1 MKTQCNSLN
10 YESVSNIKFN
20 DCIMSL
26 DVLEQV
32 SNLSFDLSEDQAM
45 IRDSVRDFAER
56 HIAPDVISRDTNKE
70 FPHDLIKMLA
80 DQGLLGIYHE
90 EQYGGAGFDTVSF
103 CLAIEEIARWDASL
117 ALTVASHTSLG
128 SGHIAHAGTHQQKK
142 KYLTPLAKGEKLAA
156 WCLTEPGSGSD
167 ASGMK
172 TTAVKDGD
180 SWVINGSKIF
190 ITQGTVG
197 DIYVVLAKT
206 DPTLGTKGISAFIVE
221 RTMDGVKPGEPMHKL
236 GMNSSDTSEVVFED
250 VRIPEE
256 NLLGD
261 LGKGFVDTMEV
272 LDGGRI
278 GIGALSVG
286 IARGA
291 LEESMKYAKER
302 KQFGSS
308 IGDFQA
314 IEHKMVNMATEIDAA
329 RLLVHRAAWSKDN
342 DKPFTKE
349 ASMAK
354 LFSSEMAERAALEAV
369 QIHGGYGYTKEYH
382 VERFLRDVK
391 LMTIG
396 EGTSEIQRLIL
407 ARQLKDEMGYNS

>member
-1 MKTQCNSLN
+1 
-10 YESVSNIKFN
+10 
-20 DCIMSL
+20 MSL
-26 DVLEQV
+26 DVLERA
-32 SNLSFDLSEDQAM
+32 NNMSFELSEDHQM
-45 IRDSVRDFAER
+45 IRDSVKDFAER
-56 HIAPDVISRDTNKE
+56 HIAPTVIERDTSKK
-70 FPHDLIKMLA
+70 FPHDIVKMLG
-80 DQGLLGIYHE
+80 DQGLLGIYHDE
-90 EQYGGAGFDTVSF
+90 KYGGAGFDTISF

-128 SGHIAHAGTHQQKK
+128 SGHIALAGNEDQKE
-142 KYLTPLAKGEKLAA
+142 KYLTPLAQGEKLGA

-167 ASGMK
+167 SSDMK

-180 SWVINGSKIF
+180 DWIINGTKIF
-190 ITQGTVG
+190 ITQGSVG
-197 DIYVVLAKT
+197 DVYVVLAKT

-221 RTMDGVKPGEPMHKL
+221 REFDGVKPGPPMHKL
-236 GMNSSDTSEVVFED
+236 GMNSSDTTEVVFEN
-250 VRIPEE
+250 VKVPGE
-256 NLLGD
+256 NLLGE
-261 LGKGFVDTMEV
+261 LGKGFVDTMKV

-302 KQFGSS
+302 KQFGKS

-329 RLLVHRAAWSKDN
+329 RLMVQRAAWLKDN
-342 DKPFTKE
+342 NQPYTKE

-354 LFSSEMAERAALEAV
+354 LFASEMAERATLDGV

-382 VERFLRDVK
+382 VERFMRDVK

-407 ARQLKDEMGYNS
+407 AREIKNELGYNS

>member
-1 MKTQCNSLN
+1 
-10 YESVSNIKFN
+10 
-20 DCIMSL
+20 MSF
-26 DVLEQV
+26 DVLER
-32 SNLSFDLSEDQAM
+32 SHPISFDLSEDQIM
-45 IRDSVRDFAER
+45 IRDSVREFAAR
-56 HIAPDVISRDTNKE
+56 HIAPDVIRRDMEKT
-70 FPHDLIKMLA
+70 FPHEIIEMLA
-80 DQGLLGIYHE
+80 DQGLMGIYHE
-90 EQYGGAGFDTVSF
+90 EKFGGAGFDTISF
-103 CLAIEEIARWDASL
+103 CLALEEIARWDASL

-128 SGHIAHAGTHQQKK
+128 SGHIALAGDEQQKTT
-142 KYLTPLAKGEKLAA
+142 YLVPLARGEKLAA

-167 ASGMK
+167 SSGLK
-172 TTAVKDGD
+172 TTAVKQGD
-180 SWVINGSKIF
+180 TYLLNGAKTF
-190 ITQGTVG
+190 ITQGSVG
-197 DIYVVLAKT
+197 DVYVVLAKT
-206 DPTLGTKGISAFIVE
+206 DPSKGTKGISAFIVE
-221 RTMDGVKPGEPMHKL
+221 REWDGVKPGQPMHKM
-236 GMNSSDTSEVVFED
+236 GMNSSDTAEVVFD
-250 VRIPEE
+250 QVRVPAE
-256 NLLGD
+256 NLLGKE
-261 LGKGFVDTMEV
+261 GYGFIDTMKV

-314 IEHKMVNMATEIDAA
+314 IEHKMVNMAVETDAA
-329 RLLVHRAAWSKDN
+329 RLLVMRAAWRKDQG
-342 DKPFTKE
+342 KPFTKE

-354 LFSSEMAERAALEAV
+354 LFASEIAERAALEAV

-407 ARQLKDEMGYNS
+407 ARELKKEMGYME

>member
-1 MKTQCNSLN
+1 
-10 YESVSNIKFN
+10 
-20 DCIMSL
+20 MSL
-26 DVLEQV
+26 DVLERTN
-32 SNLSFDLSEDQAM
+32 NLSFDLSEDHQM

-56 HIAPDVISRDTNKE
+56 HIAPSVMERDISKE
-70 FPHDLIKMLA
+70 FPHDIIKMLA

-128 SGHIAHAGTHQQKK
+128 SGHIAHAANHEQKL
-142 KYLTPLAKGEKLAA
+142 KYLTPLAKGEKLGA

-167 ASGMK
+167 SSDMK
-172 TTAVKDGD
+172 TTAVRDGD
-180 SWVINGSKIF
+180 NWIINGSKIF
-190 ITQGTVG
+190 ITQGSVG

-206 DPTLGTKGISAFIVE
+206 DPTKGTKGISAFIVE
-221 RTMDGVKPGEPMHKL
+221 REFEGVKPGPPMHKL
-236 GMNSSDTSEVVFED
+236 GMNSSDTTEVVFEN
-250 VRIPEE
+250 VKVPGE
-256 NLLGD
+256 NLLGE
-261 LGKGFVDTMEV
+261 LGKGFVDTMKV

-302 KQFGSS
+302 KQFGKS

-314 IEHKMVNMATEIDAA
+314 IEHKMVNMAVEIDAA
-329 RLLVHRAAWSKDN
+329 RLLVHRAAWNKDQG
-342 DKPFTKE
+342 KSFTKE

-354 LFSSEMAERAALEAV
+354 LFASEMAERATLDAV

-382 VERFLRDVK
+382 VERFMRDVK

-407 ARQLKDEMGYNS
+407 ARIIKNELGYNS

>member
-1 MKTQCNSLN
+1 
-10 YESVSNIKFN
+10 
-20 DCIMSL
+20 MSL
-26 DVLEQV
+26 DVLERA
-32 SNLSFDLSEDQAM
+32 NNMSFELSEDHQM
-45 IRDSVRDFAER
+45 IRDSVKDFAER
-56 HIAPDVISRDTNKE
+56 HIAPTVIERDTSKK
-70 FPHDLIKMLA
+70 FPHDIVKMLG
-80 DQGLLGIYHE
+80 DQGLLGIYHDE
-90 EQYGGAGFDTVSF
+90 KYGGAGFDTISF

-128 SGHIAHAGTHQQKK
+128 SGHIALAGNEDQKE
-142 KYLTPLAKGEKLAA
+142 KYLTPLAQGEKLAA

-167 ASGMK
+167 SSDMK

-180 SWVINGSKIF
+180 DWIINGTKIF
-190 ITQGTVG
+190 ITQGSVG
-197 DIYVVLAKT
+197 DVYVVLAKT

-221 RTMDGVKPGEPMHKL
+221 REFDGVKPGPPMHKL
-236 GMNSSDTSEVVFED
+236 GMNSSDTTEVVFEN
-250 VRIPEE
+250 VKVPGE
-256 NLLGD
+256 NLLGE
-261 LGKGFVDTMEV
+261 LGKGFVDTMKV

-302 KQFGSS
+302 KQFGKS

-329 RLLVHRAAWSKDN
+329 RLMVQRAAWLKDN
-342 DKPFTKE
+342 GQPYTKE

-354 LFSSEMAERAALEAV
+354 LFASEMAERATLDGV

-382 VERFLRDVK
+382 VERFMRDVK

-407 ARQLKDEMGYNS
+407 AREIKNELGYNS

>member
-1 MKTQCNSLN
+1 
-10 YESVSNIKFN
+10 
-20 DCIMSL
+20 MSL
-26 DVLEQV
+26 DLLEKN
-32 SNLSFDLSEDQAM
+32 SELSFELTADHQM

-56 HIAPDVISRDTNKE
+56 HIAPTILERDSSKN
-70 FPHDLIKMLA
+70 FPHEIVKMLA
-80 DQGLLGIYHE
+80 DQGLLGIYHDE
-90 EQYGGAGFDTVSF
+90 KYGGAGFDTVSF

-117 ALTVASHTSLG
+117 ALTVASHTSLAG
-128 SGHIAHAGTHQQKK
+128 GHIALAGTDEQKK
-142 KYLTPLAKGEKLAA
+142 KYLTPLASGEKLGA

-167 ASGMK
+167 SSDMK
-172 TTAVKDGD
+172 TTAVKEGD
-180 SWVINGSKIF
+180 SWVINGSKTF
-190 ITQGTVG
+190 ITQGSVG
-197 DIYVVLAKT
+197 HIYVVLAKT

-221 RTMDGVKPGEPMHKL
+221 RDMDGVTPGEPMHKL
-236 GMNSSDTSEVVFED
+236 GMNTSDTSEVVLEN
-250 VRIPEE
+250 VKIPQE
-256 NLLGD
+256 NLLGE
-261 LGKGFVDTMEV
+261 LGQGFVDTMKV

-314 IEHKMVNMATEIDAA
+314 IEHKMVNMAVEIDAA
-329 RLLVHRAAWSKDN
+329 RLLVHRAAWCKDN
-342 DKPFTKE
+342 DKSYTKE

-354 LFSSEMAERAALEAV
+354 LFASEMAERAALEAV

-407 ARQLKDEMGYNS
+407 ARIIKNELGYNS